1 MDQDRINLVTIEGNI
16 GVGKST
22 LMESLKSFDWADAD
36 ISVVFIDEPVEEWL
50 EYGLL
55 QNLYDQNISAE
66 AFQYAALSSVVAHT
80 CKAIMEAPPGTKLFI
95 AERSVASNMQV
106 FAKASIRDAPQLRT
120 FEYAYAHI
128 VSSLPQ
134 NISYQHLLLQTYPEI
149 CMARIK
155 QRARTSESAITLEYL
170 RELHDL
176 HSAWMHHS
184 EAGPNAPK
192 WHVVDA
198 ARDSQSVVVEAL
210 GIIMS
215 IVAALVV
222 NAM

>member
-1 MDQDRINLVTIEGNI
+1 MAVGAQKSPPQDILRR
-16 GVGKST
+16 
-22 LMESLKSFDWADAD
+22 LKSFAWADAD

-80 CKAIMEAPPGTKLFI
+80 CKAIMAAPSGTKLFI

-106 FAKASIRDAPQLRT
+106 FAKASIREVPQLRT

-128 VSSLPQ
+128 VAS
-134 NISYQHLLLQTYPEI
+134 
-149 CMARIK
+149 
-155 QRARTSESAITLEYL
+155 L

-176 HSAWMHHS
+176 HSAWMQQS
-184 EAGPNAPK
+184 EAGPAAPK

-210 GIIMS
+210 GIIMG
-215 IVAALVV
+215 IVAALEVD
-222 NAM
+222 AM

>member
-1 MDQDRINLVTIEGNI
+1 MAVGAQKSPPQDILRRLITIEGNI

-22 LMESLKSFDWADAD
+22 LMAFLKSFAWADAD

-80 CKAIMEAPPGTKLFI
+80 CKAIMAAPSGTKLFI

-106 FAKASIRDAPQLRT
+106 FAKASLREVPQLRT

-128 VSSLPQ
+128 VAL
-134 NISYQHLLLQTYPEI
+134 
-149 CMARIK
+149 
-155 QRARTSESAITLEYL
+155 L

-176 HSAWMHHS
+176 HSAWMQQS
-184 EAGPNAPK
+184 EAGPAAPK

-210 GIIMS
+210 GIIMG
-215 IVAALVV
+215 IVAALEVD
-222 NAM
+222 AM

>member
-1 MDQDRINLVTIEGNI
+1 MAY
-16 GVGKST
+16 
-22 LMESLKSFDWADAD
+22 LKSFHWEGAD

-50 EYGLL
+50 EHGLL
-55 QNLYDQNISAE
+55 QNLYNQNISAE

-80 CKAIMEAPPGTKLFI
+80 CKAIMAAPPGTKLFI
-95 AERSVASNMQV
+95 AERSVAANLQV
-106 FAKASIRDAPQLRT
+106 FAKASLRDVQQLRT
-120 FEYAYAHI
+120 FEYAYDKM

-176 HSAWMHHS
+176 HSAWIHHS
-184 EAGPNAPK
+184 EEGPSAPK

-198 ARDSQSVVVEAL
+198 ARDRESVIVDAM
-210 GIIMS
+210 GIIMG
-215 IVAALVV
+215 IIAALEVD
-222 NAM
+222 AM